1 MTRTPTRE
9 IPGETTRILP
19 RLLRS
24 AAIAAFL
31 IAGFR
36 AARAAAPPDPIEGK
50 WLGMAGFPQ
59 DRIEI
64 GIEFKRNAA
73 GELKAYLYEP
83 VGNFYGLEL
92 PGKVERK
99 DATYAIPDYGTTLT
113 LRGDTLEG
121 TYLPTNA
128 PASLHRTRTLPSEVP
143 IPALPAGPGPKWQA
157 RVGIAPIY
165 APAAVRDGLVYVGT
179 TGGTFDAVRESDG
192 SLVWMF
198 AAGGPIY
205 GGALVTDDHVFFV
218 CDNGYLFKLD
228 RRTGKEAWRYD
239 LGGERAPRILP
250 HPIVDTVEPR
260 IGEFDFEMTSPK
272 PQLADGV
279 LYVGSGDG
287 SFHAIDAETGKRV
300 WRFEAPENKE
310 PPEEV
315 PWDPKGSNK
324 IRTDALVDGPRVVFG
339 SFGHRLRALD
349 RKSGTEIWQKNLQAE
364 ISSSPVL
371 VDGKIIL
378 GSRGG
383 MLYAF
388 DPETGK
394 VLWRMIFWGSAI
406 ESTAAPGEGSLFYIG
421 ASDLRRVSLIDALD
435 GRVVWRTD
443 VFGLPWARPAVAGK
457 RVFASASGY
466 EPYQMR
472 HVGSFSALDAETGRI
487 LWRWTLPPTRSEVS
501 GFGAPPVVDGSL
513 VFVGGLDGNLYAFPA
528 E

>member
-1 MTRTPTRE
+1 
-9 IPGETTRILP
+9 
-19 RLLRS
+19 
-24 AAIAAFL
+24 
-31 IAGFR
+31 
-36 AARAAAPPDPIEGK
+36 
-50 WLGMAGFPQ
+50 MAGFPQ
-59 DRIEI
+59 DRIEL

-99 DATYAIPDYGTTLT
+99 DATYTIPDYGTTLT
-113 LRGDTLEG
+113 LHGDTLEG

-128 PASLHRTRTLPSEVP
+128 PASLHRSRTLPAEVP
-143 IPALPAGPGPKWQA
+143 LPTLPPGPGPKWQA
-157 RVGIAPIY
+157 RIGIGPIY
-165 APAAVRDGLVYVGT
+165 APVAVRDGVVYVGT

-198 AAGGPIY
+198 AAGGPIF
-205 GGALVTDDHVFFV
+205 GGALVTDAHVFFV
-218 CDNGYLFKLD
+218 CDNGYLFKID
-228 RRTGKEAWRYD
+228 RKTGKEAWRYD

-287 SFHAIDAETGKRV
+287 SFHAVVAETGKPV
-300 WRFEAPENKE
+300 WRFEGPENKE

-315 PWDPKGSNK
+315 PWNPRGSNK
-324 IRTDALVDGPRVVFG
+324 IRTDAVVDGPRVVFG

-349 RKSGTEIWQKNLQAE
+349 RKTGAEIWQKDLRAE

-371 VDGKIIL
+371 VDGRIIA

-388 DPETGK
+388 DPATGN
-394 VLWRMIFWGSAI
+394 VLWRMIFWGSAV
-406 ESTAAPGEGSLFYIG
+406 ESTAAPGEGSLFCIG
-421 ASDLRRVSLIDALD
+421 ASDLRRVSMIDARD

-472 HVGSFSALDAETGRI
+472 HVGSFSALDAETGRL
-487 LWRWTLPPTRSEVS
+487 LWRWTLPPTRSEIS

>member
-1 MTRTPTRE
+1 MKIVGRGS
-9 IPGETTRILP
+9 PGAGAP
-19 RLLRS
+19 
-24 AAIAAFL
+24 FL
-31 IAGFR
+31 
-36 AARAAAPPDPIEGK
+36 AAALLLAGIGSAGDLPPDPIEGK
-50 WLGMAGFPQ
+50 WVGQARTSQETVVVGF
-59 DRIEI
+59 
-64 GIEFKRNAA
+64 EFKRNAA
-73 GELKAYLYEP
+73 GALKAYLYEP
-83 VGNFYGLEL
+83 VGNFYGQEL
-92 PGKVERK
+92 PGTVERK
-99 DATYAIPDYGTTLT
+99 GETYTIESYATTLA

-121 TYLPTNA
+121 TYLPTKA
-128 PASLHRTRTLPSEVP
+128 PTSLHRTRTLPAEVP

-157 RVGIAPIY
+157 RLGVGPIY
-165 APAAVRDGLVYVGT
+165 APAAARDGVVYVGT

-198 AAGGPIY
+198 AAGAPIY
-205 GGALVTDDHVFFV
+205 GGPLVTGDHVFFV

-228 RRTGKEAWRYD
+228 RKTGKEAWRYD

-300 WRFEAPENKE
+300 WRFEAPENGE
-310 PPEEV
+310 PPEEL

-324 IRTDALVDGPRVVFG
+324 IRTDALVDGQRVIFG

-371 VDGKIIL
+371 VDGKIVL

-388 DPETGK
+388 EPETGK
-394 VLWRMIFWGSAI
+394 VLWRMVFWGSAV
-406 ESTAAPGEGSLFYIG
+406 ESSAAPGEGSLFYIG
-421 ASDLRRVSLIDALD
+421 ASDMRRVSLIDARD

-443 VFGLPWARPAVAGK
+443 VFGLAWARPAVGGR
-457 RVFASASGY
+457 RVFASATGY

-472 HVGSFSALDAETGRI
+472 HAGSFSALDAETGRI

-501 GFGAPPVVDGSL
+501 GFGAPAVVDGSL

>member
-1 MTRTPTRE
+1 MTRTPNCRVPARS
-9 IPGETTRILP
+9 IRRLP
-19 RLLRS
+19 RFVCP
-24 AAIAAFL
+24 AAVAAFL
-31 IAGFR
+31 VAGLR
-36 AARAAAPPDPIEGK
+36 AAGAPAPPDPIEGK
-50 WLGMAGFPQ
+50 WLGQAGFPQ
-59 DRIEI
+59 DRIEL

-121 TYLPTNA
+121 TYLPTNT
-128 PASLHRTRTLPSEVP
+128 PASLHRTRTLPAEVA
-143 IPALPAGPGPKWQA
+143 IPELPAGPGPKWQA
-157 RVGIAPIY
+157 RLGVGAIY

-205 GGALVTDDHVFFV
+205 GGPLVTGEHVFFV

-228 RRTGKEAWRYD
+228 RKTGKEAWRYD

-250 HPIVDTVEPR
+250 HPIADTVEPR
-260 IGEFDFEMTSPK
+260 IGEFDFEMSSPK

-300 WRFEAPENKE
+300 WRFEPPENAG
-310 PPEEV
+310 PPPST
-315 PWDPKGSNK
+315 PWNPVGSTK
-324 IRTDALVDGPRVVFG
+324 IRTDALIDGPRVVFG
-339 SFGHRLRALD
+339 SFGQRLRALD

-371 VDGKIIL
+371 VDGKIVL

-406 ESTAAPGEGSLFYIG
+406 ESSAARGEGSLFCIG
-421 ASDLRRVSLIDALD
+421 ASDLRRVSLIDARD

-443 VFGLPWARPAVAGK
+443 VFGLPWARPAFAGK

-501 GFGAPPVVDGSL
+501 GFGASPVVDGSL
-513 VFVGGLDGNLYAFPA
+513 VFVGGLDGNLYAFPT

>member
-1 MTRTPTRE
+1 M
-9 IPGETTRILP
+9 RIH
-19 RLLRS
+19 
-24 AAIAAFL
+24 
-31 IAGFR
+31 GFR
-36 AARAAAPPDPIEGK
+36 DAFRRGSSPPGAAVAVAALLVAALATPSPASPSPDPIEGK
-50 WLGMAGFPQ
+50 WAGEAGSPL
-59 DRIEI
+59 DRIEL
-64 GIEFKRNAA
+64 GLEFKRNSA

-83 VGNFYGLEL
+83 VCNFYGLEL

-99 DATYAIPDYGTTLT
+99 DSTYTIHDYATTLT
-113 LRGDTLEG
+113 LRGDALEG

-128 PASLHRTRTLPSEVP
+128 PATLHRTRTLPAEVP
-143 IPALPAGPGPKWQA
+143 IPPLPAGPGPKWQA
-157 RVGIAPIY
+157 RVGIGPIY
-165 APAAVRDGLVYVGT
+165 APAAVREGVVYVGT

-198 AAGGPIY
+198 AAGGPIF
-205 GGALVTDDHVFFV
+205 GGALVTDTHVFFV

-228 RRTGKEAWRYD
+228 RKTGKESWRYD

-260 IGEFDFEMTSPK
+260 IGEFDFEMTSPR

-310 PPEEV
+310 PPEV
-315 PWDPKGSNK
+315 LPWDPEGSNK
-324 IRTDALVDGPRVVFG
+324 IRTDAVVDGPRVVFG

-349 RKSGTEIWQKNLQAE
+349 RKSGAEIWQKNLQAE

-371 VDGKIIL
+371 VDGKIVL

-394 VLWRMIFWGSAI
+394 VLWRMIFWGSAV
-406 ESTAAPGEGSLFYIG
+406 ESSAAPAEGSLFCIG
-421 ASDLRRVSLIDALD
+421 ASDLRRVSMIDARD

-457 RVFASASGY
+457 RVFASATGF

-487 LWRWTLPPTRSEVS
+487 LWRFTLPPTRSEIS